1 MVDSAVRYLEHHL
14 EKRYRPLTTAVTA
27 YALALAGSP
36 KAKDFNNKLLD
47 MALTTPQGTFTWLMT
62 MLMIIIT
69 VCVKKMSNIT

>member
-47 MALTTPQGTFTWLMT
+47 MALTTPQGTSTCLHALMT
-62 MLMIIIT
+62 MLMILCQEI
-69 VCVKKMSNIT
+69 V